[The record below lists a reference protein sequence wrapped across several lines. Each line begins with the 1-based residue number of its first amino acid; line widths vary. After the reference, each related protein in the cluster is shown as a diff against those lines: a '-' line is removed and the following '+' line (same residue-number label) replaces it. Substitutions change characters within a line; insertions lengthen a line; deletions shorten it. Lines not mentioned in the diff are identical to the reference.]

1 MRNFSLVRERR
12 PTHLDASNRRTPRIP
27 ESSVRLPRRLLLAL
41 VAAPLAG
48 CAGAAAPT
56 SEPVATQ
63 RTIASGGAGFGTIT
77 TNPSETAVRYAAAV
91 DREHAMRA
99 LVAAYQK
106 LGIDATLVDPPAGRI
121 GNPRFDV
128 RGTLNGKAISAYL
141 SCGETLTANRANTAR
156 VSISLVSVVT
166 AEAARSVIATRLE
179 SVAVD
184 RAEGNSSDIQP
195 CHTTG
200 VLERDLH
207 NAVGLTLA
215 GR

>member
-1 MRNFSLVRERR
+1 M
-12 PTHLDASNRRTPRIP
+12 
-27 ESSVRLPRRLLLAL
+27 RLPRPLLFAL
-41 VAAPLAG
+41 LAAPLAG
-48 CAGAAAPT
+48 CAGTAAPS
-56 SEPVATQ
+56 SEPVTSQ
-63 RTIASGGAGFGTIT
+63 RTIATDGTALGILT
-77 TNPSETAVRYAAAV
+77 SNPAETAIRYAVSV

-106 LGIDATLVDPPAGRI
+106 LGIEATLVDPPAGRI
-121 GNPRFDV
+121 GNPRFEV
-128 RGTLNGKAISAYL
+128 RGTLNGKPVSTYMN
-141 SCGETLTANRANTAR
+141 CGETLTTSRANTAR
-156 VSISLVSVVT
+156 VSISLVSAVT
-166 AEAARSVIATRLE
+166 AQAAQSVIATRLE

-184 RAEGNSSDIQP
+184 RSDGNSSDIQP